1 MKRIFIFCLLIS
13 TLNSFKSQVNA
24 QTLTEPTVDY
34 ASLGMKDTYIPKGL
48 NVGEDAPKVTFLTS
62 ENNKETLAS
71 YYQKQPVVIIFY
83 RGYWCPVCN
92 KHLSEFAEKAKQIEE
107 AGATLI
113 AISSESYENVEKT
126 KEQTGA
132 AFTIVS
138 DADGS
143 IMKAFDVSYH
153 VTDSYQDMIQARL
166 KASIKETN
174 ANKEADLPVP
184 ATFIIDKKG
193 TIVYKQ
199 FNPNYKVRA
208 SVEDIL
214 KNLPK

>member
-1 MKRIFIFCLLIS
+1 MKKVFLSILITFVLIS
-13 TLNSFKSQVNA
+13 FDNEVNG
-24 QTLTEPTVDY
+24 QSLPEPTIDY
-34 ASLGMKDTYIPKGL
+34 ASLGMNDTYIPRGL
-48 NVGEDAPKVTFLTS
+48 NVGENAPEITFLTS
-62 ENNKETLAS
+62 ENQKKTLDS
-71 YYQKQPVVIIFY
+71 YYEKQPVVIIFY

-107 AGATLI
+107 AGAKLI

-126 KEQTGA
+126 IEQTGA
-132 AFTIVS
+132 DFTIIS
-138 DADGS
+138 DADGT

-153 VTDSYQDMIQARL
+153 VTDSYQDMIQVKL
-166 KASIKETN
+166 DASIKETN
-174 ANKEADLPVP
+174 ACKKAELPVP

-214 KNLPK
+214 NNLPK